1 MASKKSEKSN
11 FPKDG
16 PVDSADILEL
26 FARPS
31 ESIIG
36 GHVPSEGI
44 LAKQNHESQEGTP
57 EKVVCGPIV
66 QSVFGGSAKGGFMR
80 E

>member
-1 MASKKSEKSN
+1 MALKKGKEKKK
-11 FPKDG
+11 PD
-16 PVDSADILEL
+16 ALEL

-44 LAKQNHESQEGTP
+44 LAKQSHKNRKDISET
-57 EKVVCGPIV
+57 VVCGPIV
-66 QSVFGGSAKGGFMR
+66 QSVFGGDAKGGVFR
-80 E
+80 D